1 MTNPYLERAHHLFQM
16 DRLEEAEAEVRKAL
30 AQNPNDPMAYALLA
44 ECHIDKSEF
53 GQALEMAKL
62 AVSHGPNEPMFYYI
76 LGKSSFYN
84 KDIPSA
90 RSAIN
95 EGLRLDPYN
104 AHFFLLRSQIAFY
117 QQDWELALTEADRG
131 LELDPE
137 NVNLV
142 NQRAQALIKL
152 NRKDDASTTMD
163 YALHK
168 APESSHS
175 HANKGWVAIE
185 RDEYDSAVASFLE
198 ALRLD
203 PGNDFAREGLKE
215 AIKGKNPIYR
225 IILKYFLWMNKLQEK
240 YQWGFIIG
248 IYLLYRLALSLARN
262 NPALAPFLYPFIV
275 LYVLFAFSTWIA
287 QPVSNLFLRLHP
299 IGKHALNDDEK
310 LGSNLT
316 GLAAL
321 ICILSFVFYFLTGNE
336 RGFLAGIVA
345 GIMMIPIGGAFTIPP
360 QNKARKGLVI
370 YAVILGLAG
379 TLWVIFPQITAA
391 IIIFGIGIFAY
402 GWVVNYLISKSNK
415 EFY

>member
-1 MTNPYLERAHHLFQM
+1 MTNPYIERAHHLFQT
-16 DRLEEAEAEVRKAL
+16 DRMKEAEDELRKAL
-30 AQNPNDPMAYALLA
+30 AANPNDPMAYALLA
-44 ECHIDKSEF
+44 ECNIDKNEF
-53 GQALEMAKL
+53 KQAVDMAKL
-62 AVSHGPNEPMFYYI
+62 AVANGPDEPMFYYI

-84 KDIPSA
+84 KEIPAA
-90 RSAIN
+90 RLAIN
-95 EGLRLDPYN
+95 EGQRLDPSN
-104 AHFFLLRSQIAFY
+104 AHFFMLRSQIEFY
-117 QQDWELALTEADRG
+117 QQNWEQSLNEANRG

-142 NQRAQALIKL
+142 NLRAQALIKL

-168 APESSHS
+168 APENSHS

-185 RDEYDSAVASFLE
+185 KDEYDSAVASFLE

-215 AIKGKNPIYR
+215 AIKGKNHVYR
-225 IILKYFLWMNKLQEK
+225 VILKYFLWMNKLQEK

-248 IYLLYRLALSLARN
+248 IYLLYRLALSMARN
-262 NPALAPFLYPFIV
+262 NPALAPFIYPFIV

-299 IGKHALNDDEK
+299 IGRHALNDDEK

-321 ICILSFVFYFLTGNE
+321 ICLLSFVFFFVTGNE
-336 RGFLAGIVA
+336 RGFQAGIVA

-360 QNKARKGLVI
+360 HNKARKGLVV
-370 YAVILGLAG
+370 Y
-379 TLWVIFPQITAA
+379 A
-391 IIIFGIGIFAY
+391 IILAIAGATWVVFPSMMIAIGIFGLGIFAY
-402 GWVVNYLISKSNK
+402 GWIVNYLISKANK
-415 EFY
+415 DFY